1 VNDTSLPLSQHERD
15 VLTWCQLAVEEGEAF
30 LKSCPGY
37 HDFDPTIK
45 AIMGEPDNP
54 TQPLGVQAPTL
65 NHFGK
70 VALDMTAAL
79 TDIKPF
85 WDYRTSNERFNDQSQ
100 MANKLSLSWWVRRS
114 IDLKH
119 SDVVKYALA
128 MGTGYAHSVFNP
140 DIEDLDVIPE
150 DPRDV
155 IPIRPASFITIQ
167 DSMGVMIRRE
177 RTVNYLRA
185 RWPLKA
191 SQIKPDRDGSHAQQ
205 PRVQQLLSQMQSAFM
220 SNLFASLGGRPKQQ
234 MNIPTTDEF
243 TLYVKDDSK
252 NETGETVWMGLGPDG
267 RERNWS
273 YQVKPGEKLYPRKRC
288 IIFTRTAVL
297 YDDTSIYWH
306 GMFPLNKLTLDPWP
320 WAWLGKAPLKD
331 LLPLQREVDR
341 LMRVIAQHHRRIQR
355 PGIAGDK
362 NAIGERALNKIDPE
376 REGLR
381 IAYRSLGGGKPL
393 EMLYE
398 PPLDQSVGA
407 ERQFLIDMMDSL
419 AGRVELKQLMNLG
432 QVPTTETIDR
442 IMETMPAS
450 NRLRS
455 RVMEV
460 FIRDFAMMTLSN
472 FFQFYTLPQRVAVLG
487 TSGMTFEDFDFDPGS
502 MIPDM
507 IDMLGKSDDGNP
519 LPRDQRAR
527 EFLRY
532 FTFNVAPGSL
542 LASASV
548 TDKLLYVQLFRM
560 GAIDLVTLL
569 QKLNIPGIGMD
580 TTGSTIIERLMKQQE
595 MGIGQTV
602 SAAGRKSSGQQQPRL
617 KISESG

>member
-1 VNDTSLPLSQHERD
+1 
-15 VLTWCQLAVEEGEAF
+15 
-30 LKSCPGY
+30 
-37 HDFDPTIK
+37 
-45 AIMGEPDNP
+45 
-54 TQPLGVQAPTL
+54 
-65 NHFGK
+65 
-70 VALDMTAAL
+70 
-79 TDIKPF
+79 
-85 WDYRTSNERFNDQSQ
+85 
-100 MANKLSLSWWVRRS
+100 
-114 IDLKH
+114 
-119 SDVVKYALA
+119 
-128 MGTGYAHSVFNP
+128 
-140 DIEDLDVIPE
+140 
-150 DPRDV
+150 
-155 IPIRPASFITIQ
+155 
-167 DSMGVMIRRE
+167 
-177 RTVNYLRA
+177 
-185 RWPLKA
+185 
-191 SQIKPDRDGSHAQQ
+191 
-205 PRVQQLLSQMQSAFM
+205 
-220 SNLFASLGGRPKQQ
+220 
-234 MNIPTTDEF
+234 
-243 TLYVKDDSK
+243 
-252 NETGETVWMGLGPDG
+252 
-267 RERNWS
+267 
-273 YQVKPGEKLYPRKRC
+273 
-288 IIFTRTAVL
+288 
-297 YDDTSIYWH
+297 
-306 GMFPLNKLTLDPWP
+306 
-320 WAWLGKAPLKD
+320 
-331 LLPLQREVDR
+331 
-341 LMRVIAQHHRRIQR
+341 
-355 PGIAGDK
+355 
-362 NAIGERALNKIDPE
+362 
-376 REGLR
+376 
-381 IAYRSLGGGKPL
+381 
-393 EMLYE
+393 
-398 PPLDQSVGA
+398 
-407 ERQFLIDMMDSL
+407 MMDSL

-507 IDMLGKSDDGNP
+507 IDMLGKNDDGNP

>member
-15 VLTWCQLAVEEGEAF
+15 VLKWCQLAVEEGEAF

-100 MANKLSLSWWVRRS
+100 MANKLSLSWWVRRN

-243 TLYVKDDSK
+243 TFTSK
-252 NETGETVWMGLGPDG
+252 T
-267 RERNWS
+267 
-273 YQVKPGEKLYPRKRC
+273 
-288 IIFTRTAVL
+288 
-297 YDDTSIYWH
+297 
-306 GMFPLNKLTLDPWP
+306 
-320 WAWLGKAPLKD
+320 
-331 LLPLQREVDR
+331 
-341 LMRVIAQHHRRIQR
+341 IQR
-355 PGIAGDK
+355 TKQVRRSGWASALTVASATGAIASSRGRSCTRGSDASSSPG
-362 NAIGERALNKIDPE
+362 
-376 REGLR
+376 
-381 IAYRSLGGGKPL
+381 
-393 EMLYE
+393 
-398 PPLDQSVGA
+398 PPCS
-407 ERQFLIDMMDSL
+407 
-419 AGRVELKQLMNLG
+419 
-432 QVPTTETIDR
+432 TTT
-442 IMETMPAS
+442 
-450 NRLRS
+450 LRS
-455 RVMEV
+455 
-460 FIRDFAMMTLSN
+460 T
-472 FFQFYTLPQRVAVLG
+472 G
-487 TSGMTFEDFDFDPGS
+487 TGCS
-502 MIPDM
+502 
-507 IDMLGKSDDGNP
+507 
-519 LPRDQRAR
+519 R
-527 EFLRY
+527 
-532 FTFNVAPGSL
+532 
-542 LASASV
+542 
-548 TDKLLYVQLFRM
+548 
-560 GAIDLVTLL
+560 
-569 QKLNIPGIGMD
+569 
-580 TTGSTIIERLMKQQE
+580 
-595 MGIGQTV
+595 
-602 SAAGRKSSGQQQPRL
+602 
-617 KISESG
+617 

>member
-1 VNDTSLPLSQHERD
+1 
-15 VLTWCQLAVEEGEAF
+15 
-30 LKSCPGY
+30 
-37 HDFDPTIK
+37 
-45 AIMGEPDNP
+45 M
-54 TQPLGVQAPTL
+54 
-65 NHFGK
+65 NH
-70 VALDMTAAL
+70 
-79 TDIKPF
+79 
-85 WDYRTSNERFNDQSQ
+85 
-100 MANKLSLSWWVRRS
+100 
-114 IDLKH
+114 
-119 SDVVKYALA
+119 
-128 MGTGYAHSVFNP
+128 
-140 DIEDLDVIPE
+140 
-150 DPRDV
+150 
-155 IPIRPASFITIQ
+155 
-167 DSMGVMIRRE
+167 
-177 RTVNYLRA
+177 
-185 RWPLKA
+185 RWI
-191 SQIKPDRDGSHAQQ
+191 S
-205 PRVQQLLSQMQSAFM
+205 
-220 SNLFASLGGRPKQQ
+220 
-234 MNIPTTDEF
+234 
-243 TLYVKDDSK
+243 
-252 NETGETVWMGLGPDG
+252 
-267 RERNWS
+267 
-273 YQVKPGEKLYPRKRC
+273 
-288 IIFTRTAVL
+288 
-297 YDDTSIYWH
+297 
-306 GMFPLNKLTLDPWP
+306 
-320 WAWLGKAPLKD
+320 
-331 LLPLQREVDR
+331 
-341 LMRVIAQHHRRIQR
+341 
-355 PGIAGDK
+355 
-362 NAIGERALNKIDPE
+362 
-376 REGLR
+376 
-381 IAYRSLGGGKPL
+381 
-393 EMLYE
+393 
-398 PPLDQSVGA
+398 
-407 ERQFLIDMMDSL
+407 
-419 AGRVELKQLMNLG
+419 VELKQLMNLG

>member
-1 VNDTSLPLSQHERD
+1 
-15 VLTWCQLAVEEGEAF
+15 
-30 LKSCPGY
+30 
-37 HDFDPTIK
+37 
-45 AIMGEPDNP
+45 
-54 TQPLGVQAPTL
+54 
-65 NHFGK
+65 
-70 VALDMTAAL
+70 
-79 TDIKPF
+79 
-85 WDYRTSNERFNDQSQ
+85 
-100 MANKLSLSWWVRRS
+100 
-114 IDLKH
+114 
-119 SDVVKYALA
+119 
-128 MGTGYAHSVFNP
+128 
-140 DIEDLDVIPE
+140 
-150 DPRDV
+150 
-155 IPIRPASFITIQ
+155 
-167 DSMGVMIRRE
+167 
-177 RTVNYLRA
+177 
-185 RWPLKA
+185 
-191 SQIKPDRDGSHAQQ
+191 
-205 PRVQQLLSQMQSAFM
+205 
-220 SNLFASLGGRPKQQ
+220 
-234 MNIPTTDEF
+234 
-243 TLYVKDDSK
+243 
-252 NETGETVWMGLGPDG
+252 
-267 RERNWS
+267 
-273 YQVKPGEKLYPRKRC
+273 
-288 IIFTRTAVL
+288 VL

-507 IDMLGKSDDGNP
+507 IDMLGKNEDGNP